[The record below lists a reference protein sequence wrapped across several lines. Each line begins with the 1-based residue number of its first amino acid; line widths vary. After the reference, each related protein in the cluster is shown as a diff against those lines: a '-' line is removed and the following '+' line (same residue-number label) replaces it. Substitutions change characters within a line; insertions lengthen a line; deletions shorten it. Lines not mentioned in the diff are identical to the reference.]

1 MQFLYNI
8 FAALH
13 TTVILYFQK
22 LFFLNGFAAKTYSSK
37 TYLHEFLHLHIK
49 ITHLQISLILKLLY
63 THLNI
68 SFSNQSLFLN
78 YCYQVRRPRRFA
90 LHRGLEQYYFFPLNK
105 IITSPRLFS
114 LASQILFDKGWIA

>member
-1 MQFLYNI
+1 MHFLYNI

-13 TTVILYFQK
+13 AMVILYFQK

-49 ITHLQISLILKLLY
+49 GTHLQISLTLKLLY

-68 SFSNQSLFLN
+68 SLSNQSFFLN
-78 YCYQVRRPRRFA
+78 YSYQVRRRGRFA
-90 LHRGLEQYYFFPLNK
+90 LHRGLGQYYFFH
-105 IITSPRLFS
+105 
-114 LASQILFDKGWIA
+114 